1 MCLCLGFSLW
11 KVLKFVVGVVLVLES
26 CVTLCGPVDC
36 SPPGSSVQGIS
47 QARILEWV
55 AISFSRGSSWPGDRI
70 HVSCMAGE
78 FFTIEPLRKPIIWF
92 FSVCFFWSVQL
103 KVCQFCLSFQRTN
116 FWFHLFSL
124 LFSLF
129 LIALFSGYLYYF
141 LLLSLGFPCGSSGK
155 ESACNAGDMGSI
167 PGLGWSSGEGKGYPL
182 QYFDLENPMGC
193 IVHGVSKSQTWL
205 SDFHFH
211 IVSMCSSEIGQ
222 LNMNVE

>member
-78 FFTIEPLRKPIIWF
+78 FFTIWATLPLPT
-92 FSVCFFWSVQL
+92 L
-103 KVCQFCLSFQRTN
+103 KCPKSRTLTTSNAQENVEQHKSSFIPGGMQNGTVTLEDRLHFLTKCSI
-116 FWFHLFSL
+116 LFS
-124 LFSLF
+124 
-129 LIALFSGYLYYF
+129 Y
-141 LLLSLGFPCGSSGK
+141 
-155 ESACNAGDMGSI
+155 
-167 PGLGWSSGEGKGYPL
+167 
-182 QYFDLENPMGC
+182 NP
-193 IVHGVSKSQTWL
+193 
-205 SDFHFH
+205 
-211 IVSMCSSEIGQ
+211 EIGS
-222 LNMNVE
+222 LIFT

>member
-103 KVCQFCLSFQRTN
+103 KVCQFCLIFSKNQLLISFIFSIVFSFFN
-116 FWFHLFSL
+116 SIVFWLSL
-124 LFSLF
+124 LFSSAFFGLPLW
-129 LIALFSGYLYYF
+129 LI
-141 LLLSLGFPCGSSGK
+141 
-155 ESACNAGDMGSI
+155 
-167 PGLGWSSGEGKGYPL
+167 W
-182 QYFDLENPMGC
+182 
-193 IVHGVSKSQTWL
+193 
-205 SDFHFH
+205 
-211 IVSMCSSEIGQ
+211 
-222 LNMNVE
+222 